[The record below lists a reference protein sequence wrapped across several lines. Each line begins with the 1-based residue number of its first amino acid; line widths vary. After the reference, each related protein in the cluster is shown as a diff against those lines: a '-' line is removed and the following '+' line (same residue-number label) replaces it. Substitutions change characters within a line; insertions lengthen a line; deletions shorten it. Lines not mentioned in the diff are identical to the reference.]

1 MRQQQDQHDAWL
13 DSTFERRCSWERWII
28 GWDAAMGHDKFGYFK
43 KLLQAPLK
51 QESVKHALFLIVSS
65 QWCYSS
71 LKPPGIESI
80 VWFLKSLKQQKHWAG
95 PLWILKLGKVRL
107 WYGTLAMVQWASLAR
122 NQLLYWGLLIYERPG
137 QVTLDAKGRVGS
149 VTLDVFNEA
158 LDGHISRGHWH
169 ALRRGK
175 AKHFVLYTVFF
186 YVIFPSV
193 CVS

>member
-1 MRQQQDQHDAWL
+1 MRQQQDQHNAWL

-65 QWCYSS
+65 QWCYS
-71 LKPPGIESI
+71 ETT
-80 VWFLKSLKQQKHWAG
+80 WHWEYEMKSLKQQKHWAG

-107 WYGTLAMVQWASLAR
+107 SMAHWPWFNEHRLRETNCPEVCWFTSVLGKWLWMLKAV
-122 NQLLYWGLLIYERPG
+122 E
-137 QVTLDAKGRVGS
+137 LDPWQN
-149 VTLDVFNEA
+149 VFNEA

-175 AKHFVLYTVFF
+175 AMHFVLYTVFF

>member
-1 MRQQQDQHDAWL
+1 MRQHDAWL

-28 GWDAAMGHDKFGYFK
+28 GGDATMGHDKFGYFK
-43 KLLQAPLK
+43 KNYKHLWKNPANMLTYSII
-51 QESVKHALFLIVSS
+51 SVVLFWNHLALRV
-65 QWCYSS
+65 C
-71 LKPPGIESI
+71 
-80 VWFLKSLKQQKHWAG
+80 LKSLKQQKHWAG

-107 WYGTLAMVQWASLAR
+107 RYDTLWGYGPRFNEFRSRETHCPKVCWFTSVLGKWLWMLKAV
-122 NQLLYWGLLIYERPG
+122 E
-137 QVTLDAKGRVGS
+137 LDPWQN
-149 VTLDVFNEA
+149 VFNEA

-175 AKHFVLYTVFF
+175 AMHFVLYTVFF